1 MTENS
6 DIIKAVSKEKNNL
19 QNMLKSI
26 RNIEKLAED
35 PLDNLH
41 KIKQDV
47 VKIEKAL
54 KQSSL
59 GEFVKEGVRDH
70 IQPTKSKIPEWDE
83 QFKRSFGQKLE
94 DALKQEGFE
103 LRGHYPLLKVLFYTL
118 EVRLENNNVILWYG
132 PQQEKIETCKLL
144 PEIVVQ
150 KLKKIILKSL
160 SGILKINYSFQIYIK
175 QDRKSVV

>member
-26 RNIEKLAED
+26 RNIEKLAQD
-35 PLDNLH
+35 PLGNLH

-59 GEFVKEGVRDH
+59 GEFTKEGVRDH

-83 QFKRSFGQKLE
+83 QFKR
-94 DALKQEGFE
+94 
-103 LRGHYPLLKVLFYTL
+103 
-118 EVRLENNNVILWYG
+118 
-132 PQQEKIETCKLL
+132 
-144 PEIVVQ
+144 
-150 KLKKIILKSL
+150 
-160 SGILKINYSFQIYIK
+160 
-175 QDRKSVV
+175 